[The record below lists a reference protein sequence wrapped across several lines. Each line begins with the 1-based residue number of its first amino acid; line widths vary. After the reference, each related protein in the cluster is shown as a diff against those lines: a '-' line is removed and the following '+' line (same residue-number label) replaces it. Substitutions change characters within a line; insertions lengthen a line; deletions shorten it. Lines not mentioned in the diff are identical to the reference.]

1 MFNTMIASSTS
12 PFCSRSCLTIKVI
25 SWFSANYIQDLSI
38 HRTMQSKADAFV
50 ESNLRADMPKLR
62 SRMEKEKEVNEKR
75 DKKLTKAMAT

>member
-1 MFNTMIASSTS
+1 
-12 PFCSRSCLTIKVI
+12 LTIKVI

>member
-1 MFNTMIASSTS
+1 
-12 PFCSRSCLTIKVI
+12 
-25 SWFSANYIQDLSI
+25 
-38 HRTMQSKADAFV
+38 MQSKADAFV